1 MKAESPPKSPSG
13 NIQYSIFN
21 SQSSIHLAPAK
32 LNLRLK
38 ITGRR
43 PDGYHNLVSI
53 MATVSL
59 YDRIELQITSRN
71 LITIS
76 CEGFSAPA
84 DKENLACRAAQAF
97 FAKTGIDH
105 GLSIKL
111 TKNIPVAAGLG
122 GGSSDAACVL
132 KALNQIWSCPLSAKE
147 LAELALGLGADVPFF
162 LIEKPCIVR
171 GIGEILE
178 PIEKWPKLWYIIV
191 TPPIRVST
199 AWVYGNLNW
208 SPLEGTGELELT
220 KDEYQ
225 FIIANLKKKVFVI
238 ARVLDND
245 LERVTA
251 SHFPAIE
258 DIKKTLMDSGSDG
271 VLMSGS
277 GPSVFGVFGSKDRAR
292 QAKTDLTSL
301 DIGDIFLAEGLT

>member
-53 MATVSL
+53 MAPVSL
-59 YDRIELQITSRN
+59 FDRIELQITSRN

-225 FIIANLKKKVFVI
+225 FIIVNLKKKVFVI

>member
-53 MATVSL
+53 MAPVSL

-162 LIEKPCIVR
+162 LTEKPCIVR

-225 FIIANLKKKVFVI
+225 FIIVNLKKKVFVI

-251 SHFPAIE
+251 SHFPVIE

>member
-1 MKAESPPKSPSG
+1 MEEALL
-13 NIQYSIFN
+13 
-21 SQSSIHLAPAK
+21 SQSSIHFAPAK
-32 LNLRLK
+32 LNIRLK

-53 MATVSL
+53 MAPVSL

-84 DKENLACRAAQAF
+84 DKENLACRAGQAF
-97 FAKTGIDH
+97 FAHTGIDH

-132 KALNQIWSCPLSAKE
+132 KALNQIWSCPLSVRE
-147 LAELALGLGADVPFF
+147 LSELALGLGADVPFF
-162 LIEKPCIVR
+162 LAEKPCIVR

-208 SPLEGTGELELT
+208 SPSESTGELELT

-225 FIIANLKKKVFVI
+225 FIIVTLKKKAFVI
-238 ARVLDND
+238 GRILDND

-258 DIKKTLMDSGSDG
+258 ATKKTLMDSGSDG
-271 VLMSGS
+271 ALMSGS
-277 GPSVFGVFGSKDRAR
+277 GPSVFGVFESKDRAR

>member
-53 MATVSL
+53 MAPVSL
-59 YDRIELQITSRN
+59 FDRIELQITSRN

-162 LIEKPCIVR
+162 LTEKPCIVR

>member
-1 MKAESPPKSPSG
+1 METESPPKVSSS
-13 NIQYSIFN
+13 NIQYSILN
-21 SQSSIHLAPAK
+21 VQSSIHWAPAK

-43 PDGYHNLVSI
+43 PDGYHDLVSI
-53 MATVSL
+53 MVPVSL
-59 YDRIELQITSRN
+59 YDRIELQTTSRN

-97 FAKTGIDH
+97 FAHTGIDH

-132 KALNQIWSCPLSAKE
+132 KALNQIWSCPLSVRE
-147 LAELALGLGADVPFF
+147 LAGLALGLGADVPFF
-162 LIEKPCIVR
+162 LSEKPCIVR

-178 PIEKWPKLWYIIV
+178 PIENWPELWYVIV

-199 AWVYGNLNW
+199 AWVYGNLDW
-208 SPLEGTGELELT
+208 SPSESTGGLELT

-225 FIIANLKKKVFVI
+225 YIIINLKKNAFVI
-238 ARVLDND
+238 GRILDND

-251 SHFPAIE
+251 SRFPAIE
-258 DIKKTLMDSGSDG
+258 DIKRALMNSGANG

-277 GPSVFGVFGSKDRAR
+277 GPSVFGVFESKDRAR
-292 QAKTDLTSL
+292 QSKTDLTSL

>member
-1 MKAESPPKSPSG
+1 METEPSP
-13 NIQYSIFN
+13 
-21 SQSSIHLAPAK
+21 QSSIHFAPAK
-32 LNLRLK
+32 LNIRLK

-43 PDGYHNLVSI
+43 PDGYHDLVSI
-53 MATVSL
+53 MAPVSL
-59 YDRIELQITSRN
+59 YDKIELQITSHNR
-71 LITIS
+71 IEIS
-76 CEGFSAPA
+76 CEGFPAPP

-97 FAKTGIDH
+97 FSHTGIDL

-111 TKNIPVAAGLG
+111 TKFIPVAAGLG

-132 KALNQIWSCPLSAKE
+132 KALNQTWSCPLSVRE
-147 LAELALGLGADVPFF
+147 LAALALGLGADVPFF
-162 LIEKPCIVR
+162 LTEKPCIVR

-178 PIEKWPKLWYIIV
+178 PIEKWPELWYIIV

-208 SPLEGTGELELT
+208 SPSKGSGELELT

-225 FIIANLKKKVFVI
+225 FIIANLKKKPFVI
-238 ARVLDND
+238 SSILDND

-251 SHFPAIE
+251 SHFPAIG
-258 DIKKTLMDSGSDG
+258 DIKKILTDSGANG

-277 GPSVFGVFGSKDRAR
+277 GPSVFGIFESKDRAL
-292 QAKTDLTSL
+292 QVKADLISL
-301 DIGDIFLAEGLT
+301 NIGDIFFAEGLT

>member
-1 MKAESPPKSPSG
+1 MKAESLPKS
-13 NIQYSIFN
+13 SIIN
-21 SQSSIHLAPAK
+21 HQSSIHFAPAK
-32 LNLRLK
+32 LNIRLK

-53 MATVSL
+53 MAPVSL
-59 YDRIELQITSRN
+59 YDRIELQITSRK

-76 CEGFSAPA
+76 CEGFSAPT
-84 DKENLACRAAQAF
+84 DKENLAYRAAQAF
-97 FAKTGIDH
+97 FAHTGIER

-111 TKNIPVAAGLG
+111 KKNIPVAAGLG

-132 KALNQIWSCPLSAKE
+132 KALNQIWSSPLSARE
-147 LAELALGLGADVPFF
+147 LAELALALGADVPFF
-162 LIEKPCIVR
+162 LTEKPCIVR
-171 GIGEILE
+171 GIGEILD

-191 TPPIRVST
+191 TPPIKVST

-208 SPLEGTGELELT
+208 SPLESTGELELT

-225 FIIANLKKKVFVI
+225 FIIANLKKKALVI
-238 ARVLDND
+238 GRILEND

-258 DIKKTLMDSGSDG
+258 DIKRALMDSGANG

-277 GPSVFGVFGSKDRAR
+277 GPSVFGIFESKDQAR
-292 QAKTDLTSL
+292 QAKTDLISL

>member
-225 FIIANLKKKVFVI
+225 FIIVNLKKKVFVI

>member
-13 NIQYSIFN
+13 NIQYSIVN
-21 SQSSIHLAPAK
+21 SQSSIHWAPAK

-225 FIIANLKKKVFVI
+225 FIIVNLKKKVFVI

-258 DIKKTLMDSGSDG
+258 DIKKTLMIQGPMGS
-271 VLMSGS
+271 
-277 GPSVFGVFGSKDRAR
+277 
-292 QAKTDLTSL
+292 
-301 DIGDIFLAEGLT
+301 

>member
-53 MATVSL
+53 MAPVSL
-59 YDRIELQITSRN
+59 FDRIELQITSRN

>member
-1 MKAESPPKSPSG
+1 METESSPK
-13 NIQYSIFN
+13 
-21 SQSSIHLAPAK
+21 SSIHFAPAK
-32 LNLRLK
+32 LNVRLK
-38 ITGRR
+38 ITGCR
-43 PDGYHNLVSI
+43 PDGYHNLISI
-53 MATVSL
+53 MAPVSL
-59 YDRIELQITSRN
+59 YDRMELQIASRN

-76 CEGFSAPA
+76 CEGFRAPA

-97 FAKTGIDH
+97 FDHTGIEH

-132 KALNQIWSCPLSAKE
+132 KALNQMWSCPLSARE
-147 LAELALGLGADVPFF
+147 LAELALALGADVPFF
-162 LIEKPCIVR
+162 LTGKPCIAR
-171 GIGEILE
+171 GIGEILD
-178 PIEKWPKLWYIIV
+178 PIEKWPKLWYIII

-208 SPLEGTGELELT
+208 SPSGSAGELELT

-225 FIIANLKKKVFVI
+225 FIISNLKKKALEI
-238 ARVLDND
+238 GRILEND

-251 SHFPAIE
+251 AHFPAIGH
-258 DIKKTLMDSGSDG
+258 IKMALTDSGADG

-277 GPSVFGVFGSKDRAR
+277 GPSVFGIFESKDRAR
-292 QAKTDLTSL
+292 QAKTDLISL

>member
-1 MKAESPPKSPSG
+1 MEEALLAQSSVI
-13 NIQYSIFN
+13 NH
-21 SQSSIHLAPAK
+21 QSSIHFAPAK
-32 LNLRLK
+32 LNVRLK

-53 MATVSL
+53 MAPVSL
-59 YDRIELQITSRN
+59 YDRIELQIASRN
-71 LITIS
+71 QITIS

-97 FAKTGIDH
+97 FAHTGIDH

-132 KALNQIWSCPLSAKE
+132 KALNQIWSCPLSARE
-147 LAELALGLGADVPFF
+147 LADLALGLGADVPFF
-162 LIEKPCIVR
+162 LTGKPCIVR

-178 PIEKWPKLWYIIV
+178 PIDKWPALWYIIV

-208 SPLEGTGELELT
+208 SPLESKGQLELT
-220 KDEYQ
+220 RDEYQ
-225 FIIANLKKKVFVI
+225 FIITNLKRNAFVI
-238 ARVLDND
+238 ARILDND

-251 SHFPAIE
+251 SHFPVIE
-258 DIKKTLMDSGSDG
+258 DIKGTLMDSGANG

-277 GPSVFGVFGSKDRAR
+277 GPSVFGVFESKDRAR
-292 QAKTDLTSL
+292 QAKSDLASL

>member
-13 NIQYSIFN
+13 NIQYSIVN
-21 SQSSIHLAPAK
+21 SQSSIHWAPAK

>member
-1 MKAESPPKSPSG
+1 METEPSPKAPSC
-13 NIQYSIFN
+13 NRQSSIIN
-21 SQSSIHLAPAK
+21 LQSSIHFAPAK
-32 LNLRLK
+32 LNVRLK

-53 MATVSL
+53 MAPVSL

-76 CEGFSAPA
+76 CAGFSVPA

-97 FAKTGIDH
+97 FAHTGIEH

-132 KALNQIWSCPLSAKE
+132 KALNQIWSYPLSVRE
-147 LAELALGLGADVPFF
+147 LAELTLGLGADVPFF
-162 LIEKPCIVR
+162 LTGKPCIVR
-171 GIGEILE
+171 GIGEILD

-199 AWVYGNLNW
+199 AWVYGNLDW
-208 SPLEGTGELELT
+208 SPLGSIGELELT

-225 FIIANLKKKVFVI
+225 FIIANLKKKALVI
-238 ARVLDND
+238 DRILEND

-258 DIKKTLMDSGSDG
+258 DIKRALMDSGANG

-277 GPSVFGVFGSKDRAR
+277 GPSVFGIFESKDRAR
-292 QAKTDLTSL
+292 QAKPDLTSL
-301 DIGDIFLAEGLT
+301 DMGDIFLAEGLP